1 MWQFG
6 ITYVHLGVKV
16 CPMQQTMQTLKLGKV
31 YESRFLERHKFSIW
45 DSQHEPYT
53 ILKFLIGAEN
63 DNL

>member
-31 YESRFLERHKFSIW
+31 YESRFFGT
-45 DSQHEPYT
+45 SQ
-53 ILKFLIGAEN
+53 IF
-63 DNL
+63 NLGLTT